1 MTTET
6 PYTFITTQ
14 VYETR
19 NLDTGVKK
27 DLPCFAIEAGFCT
40 VGMVNDFTREDFEEK
55 SAISLDEIYCSYT
68 TNNKLYMPYADMTK
82 REDLPTEVPNPLY
95 DPSGVPLLPTMSPFT
110 SPWSGDARPE
120 IIGWDMRSGLNI
132 GVCPTFDDKIAD
144 DSLTIHDNDD
154 TTDLRSVGLRLPSVF
169 AGFGYTP
176 EGFPVPN
183 LYEQKVWADKDYSAV
198 VEVED
203 DEKRRFA
210 DNVRKRA
217 DIWKA
222 GPIDLRWD
230 EPRKMWIAAP
240 EVVVGYTLSDISAAS
255 GRFANKTFTSGEL
268 QVSNGRYD
276 DYNVGDNNKI
286 LLINRSVSTEM
297 QSGVLVIAIR
307 TNNGEYMPVWVDCAP
322 DEDTR
327 PTTPP
332 TPPVT
337 A

>member
-1 MTTET
+1 MATET

-14 VYETR
+14 VYEIR
-19 NLDTGVKK
+19 NPDETSEEPL
-27 DLPCFAIEAGFCT
+27 FAIEAGLCT

-55 SAISLDEIYCSYT
+55 SVISLDEIYCSYT
-68 TNNKLYMPYADMTK
+68 TDNTLSMPYADMTE
-82 REDLPTEVPNPLY
+82 REELPEEVPNPLY
-95 DPSGVPLLPTMSPFT
+95 DPEGDPLLPEFSHFT

-120 IIGWDMRSGLNI
+120 IIASDMRSGLNI
-132 GVCPTFDDKIAD
+132 GVCPTFGEEIAD
-144 DSLTIHDNDD
+144 DSTEIHDNDD

-169 AGFGYTP
+169 AGFGYTT
-176 EGFPVPN
+176 EGFPVPS
-183 LYEQKVWADKDYSAV
+183 LYEQKVWADSRYTAD
-198 VEVED
+198 VEIED

-230 EPRKMWIAAP
+230 EPRKMWVAAP

-255 GRFANKTFTSGEL
+255 GRYADKTFTSGEL
-268 QVSNGRYD
+268 QVSNGRFD

-297 QSGVLVIAIR
+297 QSGVLVIAVR

-327 PTTPP
+327 PAPSGVTP
-332 TPPVT
+332 
-337 A
+337 